1 MSMPVTS
8 DGNCSYSAS
17 RTLFSRGFCL
27 LLTLASLLLPT
38 ASWAARYQAVVQSPN
53 SSGTAGEV
61 RNVVLA
67 FDDQWNYLTADFTI
81 LPSENG
87 GVANGFWMVVSP
99 ANATGNAA
107 RSLTLYADLNTHQVS
122 LYRLSGDPLNFAVD
136 RNKDFLSSHANAVR
150 VSDDETSGR
159 RVVRIAVPLMA
170 ENGLGRFGAGGVSW
184 QMQLLLDARFSY
196 DANHHLLGVKS
207 SAQSDSQVQAQ
218 PVARLNSP
226 AEAPQLAGS
235 KESPLWML
243 LFVFGLG
250 GLIWVWRH
258 PRYRRHVRQSE
269 QRAAAAAAAAKV
281 TTASVDAVESD
292 RLIAAPKP

>member
-1 MSMPVTS
+1 MSMRPKLNES
-8 DGNCSYSAS
+8 ALYSVS
-17 RTLFSRGFCL
+17 KSLFSRGFFL
-27 LLTLASLLLPT
+27 LLTLTSLLLPT
-38 ASWAARYQAVVQSPN
+38 ASWADRYQAVVQSPN
-53 SSGTAGEV
+53 SSGMAGEV

-87 GVANGFWMVVSP
+87 GVANGFWMIVSP

-107 RSLTLYADLNTHQVS
+107 RSLTLYADLNSNQVS

-150 VSDDETSGR
+150 VSDDPASGR
-159 RVVRIAVPLMA
+159 RQVRVSVPLMA
-170 ENGLGRFGAGGVSW
+170 ESGLGRFGAGGVSW

-196 DANHHLLGVKS
+196 DANHHLLSLRS
-207 SAQSDSQVQAQ
+207 SAQSDSKVQAQ

-226 AEAPQLAGS
+226 AEAPRLVSSQ
-235 KESPLWML
+235 ESPLWML

-250 GLIWVWRH
+250 MLIWVWRH

-269 QRAAAAAAAAKV
+269 QRAAAAAAKF
-281 TTASVDAVESD
+281 TTASVDAGESD
-292 RLIAAPKP
+292 QLIAVQKQ